1 MREHEVPTHVQA
13 EDRVLL
19 WFTFPQLVA
28 MTMVAA
34 LAYGAY
40 RYAPLG
46 STELRIGLAV
56 VLGLVGMA
64 MIVGKIGGRRLP
76 LVAADLLKYRLG
88 NRRYAGTPAQLVR
101 PQPPAPVQ
109 SKPGSVTL
117 LVRRARRIARRGNC
131 RLPFRLPGWFG
142 RGRKRPGENGSKD
155 PARDNGRRS
164 TGSEGRRRRD
174 GDRGKDPARRGR
186 KSRKNRG
193 RRRGGRNPKRTGDW
207 RSWAAVLAVVAVAA
221 AGTIPPA
228 ALADDHH
235 PEGLGFE
242 IAEPVPGRRVFI
254 EGLTVEGDRAFVTVR
269 AAAALDLRVRAYGG
283 DDGGVLVH
291 REISGL
297 GKGERKTYALPL
309 SGDAPSLT
317 FSWRDG
323 LGQTGAVSVKG
334 GQIPYPLP
342 LVEGELCDLEVS
354 SLGWSP
360 GWVRGTVESECEDTT
375 SEVVSLPI
383 VSGHESVTVD
393 AATDAAVTAI
403 AGTVTATAG
412 GAVSV
417 EELVP
422 DGFTRFRVPIFQG
435 KALYRV
441 SIEVQAEATLRVEQ
455 PPMVGLTHHPERE
468 EKVTQQVDLYRPGTS
483 RTVSETVH
491 VSHPDGTTT
500 QRVIS
505 ANLSIPGATVRRDA
519 TVTVTHEEHVRAEVT
534 ERGPMTLGRV
544 EPLEMTSSIGVDD
557 PFVALKLP
565 EPEPQPEP
573 ATQTPGDA
581 GELKRLFELLGWEWP
596 W

>member
-40 RYAPLG
+40 RYAPVG
-46 STELRIGLAV
+46 STELRIGVAV
-56 VLGLVGMA
+56 VLGLMGMV

-76 LVAADLLKYRLG
+76 LMAADLLKYRLG
-88 NRRYAGTPAQLVR
+88 NRRYAGTPSQLVR
-101 PQPPAPVQ
+101 PEPPKPVQ
-109 SKPGSVTL
+109 ATQGPITL
-117 LVRRARRIARRGNC
+117 LVKRARRIAHRRNG
-131 RLPFRLPGWFG
+131 RMPFCPLAWFG
-142 RGRKRPGENGSKD
+142 KGRKKD
-155 PARDNGRRS
+155 PAL
-164 TGSEGRRRRD
+164 EE
-174 GDRGKDPARRGR
+174 R
-186 KSRKNRG
+186 KKTPSRKGRNWKKSRG
-193 RRRGGRNPKRTGDW
+193 RRRGGGNRSNRPALRGRKAKRNKDW
-207 RSWAAVLAVVAVAA
+207 RSFAAVLAVAVVAA
-221 AGTIPPA
+221 AGAVPLSA
-228 ALADDHH
+228 MADDHH

-242 IAEPVPGRRVFI
+242 IAEPVPGRRVFV
-254 EGLTVEGDRAFVTVR
+254 EGLTVEGDRSMVTVR
-269 AAAALDLRVRAYGG
+269 GAADVDLRVRAYGG
-283 DDGGVLVH
+283 AGGRVLVH
-291 REISGL
+291 REISDL
-297 GKGERKTYALPL
+297 GKGERKTYTLPL

-317 FSWRDG
+317 FSWRDR

-334 GQIPYPLP
+334 GEIPYPLP
-342 LVEGELCDLEVS
+342 TVEGELCDLKVA

-360 GWVRGTVESECEDTT
+360 GWVWGTVESECEDTA

-393 AATDAAVTAI
+393 AATDAEITAI
-403 AGTVTATAG
+403 EGTVTTTAG

-417 EELVP
+417 EKFVP

-441 SIEVQAEATLRVEQ
+441 STEVQLDAALSVER
-455 PPMVGLTHHPERE
+455 PPMVSLDHHPERKE
-468 EKVTQQVDLYRPGTS
+468 EFTQEVRLYRPGTS

-500 QRVIS
+500 QQVIS
-505 ANLSIPGATVRRDA
+505 ANLSIPGATVTRDA

-534 ERGPMTLGRV
+534 ERDPMTTTRV

-557 PFVALKLP
+557 PFVALKIP
-565 EPEPQPEP
+565 EPEPEPEP
-573 ATQTPGDA
+573 ATQTPGDLD
-581 GELKRLFELLGWEWP
+581 ELKKLFEILGWEWP